1 MTRGLA
7 ATGAIAITGDRCS
20 TGCAGAGDC
29 IFWKAADG
37 CSLPAEALEEEE
49 ECCTGAFSEPRAEG
63 AAGEVAF
70 EKKLSFAC
78 MSDGGMTEDTHRSRR
93 AREASSRRP
102 PSGGISSVTWPPTSQ
117 LKSTRPEWQSKVNCS
132 TRLVRVNRRSAT
144 RPATTP
150 LRGRQKSPV
159 PCDI

>member
-63 AAGEVAF
+63 AAGEVGF

-78 MSDGGMTEDTHRSRR
+78 MSDGGMARPQPPRAKGPGTESATPL
-93 AREASSRRP
+93 AGSS
-102 PSGGISSVTWPPTSQ
+102 SKGVTWPSV
-117 LKSTRPEWQSKVNCS
+117 K
-132 TRLVRVNRRSAT
+132 
-144 RPATTP
+144 
-150 LRGRQKSPV
+150 
-159 PCDI
+159 

>member
-63 AAGEVAF
+63 AAGGAPPVVEEVAAWRRRWLVAAAPLEAPLHSKIDSTVHLRMEAVF
-70 EKKLSFAC
+70 SAA
-78 MSDGGMTEDTHRSRR
+78 RSLFI
-93 AREASSRRP
+93 
-102 PSGGISSVTWPPTSQ
+102 G
-117 LKSTRPEWQSKVNCS
+117 
-132 TRLVRVNRRSAT
+132 
-144 RPATTP
+144 
-150 LRGRQKSPV
+150 
-159 PCDI
+159 